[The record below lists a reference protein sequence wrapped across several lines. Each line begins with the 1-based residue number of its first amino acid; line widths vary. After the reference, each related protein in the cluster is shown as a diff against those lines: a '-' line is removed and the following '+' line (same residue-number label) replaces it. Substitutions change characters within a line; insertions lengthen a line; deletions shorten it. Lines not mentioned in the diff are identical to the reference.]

1 MTIDADAKAS
11 RRTTSRKPPA
21 RRAAHFACPQ
31 QSSRERAG
39 LLLSMHLSGADAGRP
54 RAAVAIAIAWQRHYR
69 SCLNA
74 IARLRSFD
82 PFAALLQIRPKRQ

>member
-39 LLLSMHLSGADAGRP
+39 LLLSL
-54 RAAVAIAIAWQRHYR
+54 
-69 SCLNA
+69 
-74 IARLRSFD
+74 
-82 PFAALLQIRPKRQ
+82 